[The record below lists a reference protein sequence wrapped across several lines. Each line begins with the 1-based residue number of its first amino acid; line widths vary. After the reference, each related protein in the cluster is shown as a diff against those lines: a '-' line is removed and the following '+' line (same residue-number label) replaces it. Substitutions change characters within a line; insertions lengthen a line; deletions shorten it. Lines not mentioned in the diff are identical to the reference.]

1 MEHMKINPK
10 AIEAAD
16 RMKEE
21 FGSEGDISIDKG
33 NLPSRIIG
41 FYGGRIGG
49 QMTKKLVEMGEK
61 SLINKE

>member
-10 AIEAAD
+10 AIEAANS
-16 RMKEE
+16 MKEE
-21 FGSEGDISIDKG
+21 FGNENEISIDKG

-41 FYGGRIGG
+41 FYGGTIGG

-61 SLINKE
+61 ELLNKQ